1 MSRHTLN
8 GTLQH
13 YGVRGMKWGQRKA
26 GGAVSSA
33 KAQLD
38 PVASAAR
45 ARRIAIG
52 KDISKGILIGGASLT
67 VTALTGQRLAG
78 AGTSLAISAT
88 LQAVNASK
96 ARGEQVSNQLMNKK
110 F

>member
-1 MSRHTLN
+1 MSQYTLD

-13 YGVRGMKWGQRKA
+13 YGVRGMKWGQRKS
-26 GGAVSSA
+26 GATA
-33 KAQLD
+33 KVKAELD
-38 PVASAAR
+38 PIAAAAR

-52 KDISKGILIGGASLT
+52 KEISKGILIGGASLT

-88 LQAVNASK
+88 LQAVNSSK
-96 ARGEQVSNQLMNKK
+96 ARGQQATQQLMDKK